1 MSRWAGPIIDVLL
14 DYVGNVQ
21 LCSRLKEH
29 IDSFEDW
36 AIIKEKA
43 GRAVAAAAGLASIPQ
58 GLRLQAVW
66 PMPVQAV
73 PGPALQCLLKV
84 LVAPG
89 VIDKG
94 IQPQRDHIIWAK
106 VT

>member
-1 MSRWAGPIIDVLL
+1 
-14 DYVGNVQ
+14 
-21 LCSRLKEH
+21 
-29 IDSFEDW
+29 
-36 AIIKEKA
+36 
-43 GRAVAAAAGLASIPQ
+43 
-58 GLRLQAVW
+58 
-66 PMPVQAV
+66 MPVQAV
-73 PGPALQCLLKV
+73 PGPALQCPLNV